1 MVQILALLLAAGQA
15 ATAPPARVS
24 PTIGMVGK
32 PGTGAA
38 ILVGYFVQ
46 GKPCLPMK
54 KFTLD
59 AGYVVNI
66 SPSGRHVGIIV
77 EKKISMLLDGKTAV
91 VDNHQVTLPT
101 PPVSRDNDYYL
112 PLEFFEKAF
121 PAQFS
126 YNPRSSVVLARL
138 PRNRVLKVPIR
149 PLPSKP

>member
-1 MVQILALLLAAGQA
+1 MIHILALLLAAGQA
-15 ATAPPARVS
+15 GPAPAARVG
-24 PTIGMVGK
+24 PKGAALGK

-38 ILVGYFVQ
+38 VLVGYLVQ
-46 GKPCLPMK
+46 GKPCLPLK

-91 VDNHQVTLPT
+91 VDNRQT
-101 PPVSRDNDYYL
+101 PLSTQPVARENDYYL

-121 PAQFS
+121 PARFS
-126 YNPRSSVVLARL
+126 YDRAHAAVIAQL
-138 PRNRVLKVPIR
+138 PGSRILKIPIK
-149 PLPSKP
+149 PLPSAP